1 MPKKSHLFLKLFLG
15 YVMYV
20 CVCGANE
27 ANKTFEVFAFQMLLF
42 EGGKLPPAIASELNH
57 VSK

>member
-1 MPKKSHLFLKLFLG
+1 MPKKSHLFLKLYLG

-27 ANKTFEVFAFQMLLF
+27 AKTFEVFAFQMLLF
-42 EGGKLPPAIASELNH
+42 EGGKLPPAIASEFE
-57 VSK
+57 SC

>member
-42 EGGKLPPAIASELNH
+42 EGGKLPPAIASEFE
-57 VSK
+57 SC